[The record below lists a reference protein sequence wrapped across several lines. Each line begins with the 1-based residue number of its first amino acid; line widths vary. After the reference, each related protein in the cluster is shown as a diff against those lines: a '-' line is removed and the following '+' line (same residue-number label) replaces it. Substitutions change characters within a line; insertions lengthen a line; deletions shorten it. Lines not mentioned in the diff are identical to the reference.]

1 MVLRVPK
8 MAIGDRLY
16 LANTK
21 TGERIEIRE
30 KRRENV
36 EDAEQMFKRK
46 WHPGLDTLVPMK
58 KPREREGQI
67 TYMTYVDKNG
77 ELKETRYINNG
88 KQIDLSIEERE
99 RYLAEAR
106 EADEVLRDA
115 IEEHEK
121 TPSLENHLRVKDAI
135 QKRVVVDKKYDVLE
149 KQKEVSKNS
158 IINSK
163 EIVEDDDG
171 KSFNKA
177 HDGEDDEWGPWSRRR
192 F

>member
-1 MVLRVPK
+1 MAVRVPK
-8 MAIGDRLY
+8 TAIGDRLY

-21 TGERIEIRE
+21 TGQRIEIRD

-36 EDAEQMFKRK
+36 EDAEQLFKYR
-46 WHPGLDTLVPMK
+46 WRPGLDTNVPMK

-77 ELKETRYINNG
+77 ELKEARYINNG

-121 TPSLENHLRVKDAI
+121 TPTLESHLRVKDAME
-135 QKRVVVDKKYDVLE
+135 KRVAVDKKYDVLE
-149 KQKEVSKNS
+149 KQKEVSKDS
-158 IINSK
+158 ILNSK

-171 KSFNKA
+171 KSFNRA
-177 HDGEDDEWGPWSRRR
+177 HDDEDDEWGPWSRRR
-192 F
+192 Y

>member
-1 MVLRVPK
+1 MTVRVPK
-8 MAIGDRLY
+8 TAIGDRLY

-21 TGERIEIRE
+21 TGQRIEIRD

-36 EDAEQMFKRK
+36 EDAEQLFKYR
-46 WHPGLDTLVPMK
+46 WRPGLDTNVPMK

-77 ELKETRYINNG
+77 ELKEARYINNG

-121 TPSLENHLRVKDAI
+121 TPTLESHLRVKDAME
-135 QKRVVVDKKYDVLE
+135 KRVAVDKKYDVLE
-149 KQKEVSKNS
+149 KQKEVSKDS
-158 IINSK
+158 ILNSK

-171 KSFNKA
+171 KSFNRA
-177 HDGEDDEWGPWSRRR
+177 HDDEDDE
-192 F
+192 

>member
-1 MVLRVPK
+1 MTVRVPK
-8 MAIGDRLY
+8 TAIGDRLY

-21 TGERIEIRE
+21 TGQRIEIRD

-36 EDAEQMFKRK
+36 EDAEQLFKYR
-46 WHPGLDTLVPMK
+46 WRPGLDTNVPMK

-77 ELKETRYINNG
+77 ELKEARYINNG

-121 TPSLENHLRVKDAI
+121 TPTLESHLRVKDAME
-135 QKRVVVDKKYDVLE
+135 KRVAVDKKYDVLE
-149 KQKEVSKNS
+149 KQKEVSKDS
-158 IINSK
+158 ILNSK

-171 KSFNKA
+171 KSFNRA
-177 HDGEDDEWGPWSRRR
+177 HDDEDDEWGPWSRRR
-192 F
+192 Y

>member
-1 MVLRVPK
+1 MAVRVPK
-8 MAIGDRLY
+8 TAIGDRLY

-21 TGERIEIRE
+21 TGQRIEIRD
-30 KRRENV
+30 KHRENV
-36 EDAEQMFKRK
+36 EDAEQLFKYR
-46 WHPGLDTLVPMK
+46 WRPGLDTHVPMK

-77 ELKETRYINNG
+77 ELKEARYINNG

-121 TPSLENHLRVKDAI
+121 TPTLESHLRVKDAME
-135 QKRVVVDKKYDVLE
+135 KRVAVDKKYDVLE
-149 KQKEVSKNS
+149 KQKEVSKDS
-158 IINSK
+158 ILNSK

-171 KSFNKA
+171 KSFNRA
-177 HDGEDDEWGPWSRRR
+177 HDDEDDEWGPWSRRR
-192 F
+192 Y